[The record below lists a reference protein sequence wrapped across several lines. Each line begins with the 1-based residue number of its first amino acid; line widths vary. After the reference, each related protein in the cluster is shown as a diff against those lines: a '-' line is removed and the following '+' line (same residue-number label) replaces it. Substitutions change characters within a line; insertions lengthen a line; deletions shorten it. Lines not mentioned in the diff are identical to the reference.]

1 MSIVDDLRLDGKV
14 ALVTGAG
21 RGIGEGM
28 AISFA
33 EVGAN
38 LALVSRTASDLAKVA
53 AQVKALGRKA
63 VIIPADVSDLSAIPG
78 VIEQAVNGLGGLD
91 ILANVAGV
99 TLRKSVLDANIAD
112 WDRVMN
118 INLRGVYFMTQA
130 VGRVMAAQRHGKI
143 INITSMAAIRGF
155 EQLSIYGMTK
165 AAVGL
170 LTQVL
175 GVEWAQHNIQVNA
188 IAPGW
193 VATSM
198 TASRTNTPEWRIRWV
213 QEQVP
218 QGHFGRPKDI
228 AGIAVYLASAASDFC
243 TGQVFAV
250 DGGFSAGNPDPR
262 NL

>member
-1 MSIVDDLRLDGKV
+1 VSIIDDLRLDGKV

-21 RGIGEGM
+21 RGIGERM

-33 EVGAN
+33 EVGAD
-38 LALVSRTASDLAKVA
+38 LALVSRTTGDLEKVA
-53 AQVKALGRKA
+53 AQVKALGRRA
-63 VIIPADVSDLSAIPG
+63 VIIPADVSDLSTIPA
-78 VIEQAVNGLGGLD
+78 VIDQVISGLGQLD

-99 TLRKSVLDANIAD
+99 TLRKPVLDANVAD

-118 INLRGVYFMTQA
+118 TNLRGVYFMTQA

-165 AAVGL
+165 AAVGI

-175 GVEWAQHNIQVNA
+175 GVEWAQYNIQVNG

-198 TASRTNTPEWRIRWV
+198 TASRINTPEWRHRWV

-218 QGHFGRPKDI
+218 QGHFGQPKDI

-250 DGGFSAGNPDPR
+250 DGGFSAGNPDPK